1 LIKINPIFILVFL
14 VLLLGCISQQP
25 GRLYV
30 CSTGHTVSDPSLCP
44 SEEVETGK
52 TIYVCPRGE
61 TVSDPNL
68 CPRETTTTVHGLAI
82 STSTQSEVKVTIT
95 TTTSSTTTVTEP
107 PKVESDEEEEHQIK
121 PTLMITSMPAI
132 VVIDRN
138 ITIAWSVSGEGL
150 TTSHTAVHY
159 GFESHQGKFGTDVE
173 PAEAGYTWFTPEF
186 DSGNFELP
194 AEFSSTFNVAN
205 TGFLYLRA
213 HVTVD
218 DLNYWTSERAIEVVW
233 TDIKLSTGNTSIR
246 SY

>member
-82 STSTQSEVKVTIT
+82 STSTQSEVKVTIVRRRGR
-95 TTTSSTTTVTEP
+95 TS
-107 PKVESDEEEEHQIK
+107 
-121 PTLMITSMPAI
+121 
-132 VVIDRN
+132 N
-138 ITIAWSVSGEGL
+138 
-150 TTSHTAVHY
+150 
-159 GFESHQGKFGTDVE
+159 
-173 PAEAGYTWFTPEF
+173 
-186 DSGNFELP
+186 
-194 AEFSSTFNVAN
+194 
-205 TGFLYLRA
+205 
-213 HVTVD
+213 
-218 DLNYWTSERAIEVVW
+218 
-233 TDIKLSTGNTSIR
+233 
-246 SY
+246 